1 MLVPIQDVN
10 DRSGLTDS
18 SSDNGSYSAGAN
30 TFGGE
35 QWEIE
40 APLPAHNH
48 MVGQPWDVSGTA
60 TDYSL
65 KVPILHCHMLLQRK
79 SCRTCS
85 RIR

>member
-1 MLVPIQDVN
+1 MLSCIRQSVFCLVEQAVLVPIQDVN

-18 SSDNGSYSAGAN
+18 SSDNCSYSAGAN

-48 MVGQPWDVSGTA
+48 TVGQPW
-60 TDYSL
+60 
-65 KVPILHCHMLLQRK
+65 HRH
-79 SCRTCS
+79 
-85 RIR
+85 